1 MKFAD
6 RQAAAWHQI
15 REQFEGHVET
25 VNGPGSTY
33 LATQEIRAA
42 MPYIIDKY
50 DIRSILDAP
59 CGEWNWMQHVN
70 LTGITYIGWDVDP
83 VSIKR
88 NRAKWPQHTW
98 EHINLLNTTWS
109 LPNVDLILCR
119 DFFLHLPNRYINVV
133 LRKFRNSGSDYLLTT
148 NWPGA
153 DNKRVCDL
161 EGGEDDRPGYYCQPV
176 DLDAEPFSLGPRLE
190 SFVEDT
196 KSGQEMVLYRL

>member
-1 MKFAD
+1 MKFAE
-6 RQAAAWHQI
+6 RQASAWHQI
-15 REQFEGHVET
+15 RAQFEGHVET

-42 MPYIIDKY
+42 LPYIFDKY
-50 DIRSILDAP
+50 DIKSMLDAP

-70 LTGITYIGWDVDP
+70 LTGITYIGWDVDA
-83 VSIKR
+83 VSIQR
-88 NRAKWPQHTW
+88 NRRKWPKHTW
-98 EHINLLNTTWS
+98 EHVNLLNTTWS

-153 DNKRVCDL
+153 DNTRLCDL

-176 DLDAEPFSLGPRLE
+176 DLEAKPFSLGPRLE